1 MVVTGQ
7 HQRRRYPNVYGDIMA
22 TADASGTKDVAPVT
36 GWTAISHAGLAA
48 WILSCGGLALW
59 AYLKRVR

>member
-36 GWTAISHAGLAA
+36 GQRSATQGSLLGFSLVAG
-48 WILSCGGLALW
+48 
-59 AYLKRVR
+59 